1 MEEIFEEYVTFHV
14 TASDGSDVEMAVVDE
29 FDFEDKHYV
38 VGAVVTDD
46 TIDDEGRYIYES
58 IMDGD
63 DFTVKK
69 IAKDFGIEES
79 KGEIDYTK
87 KRPLGY
93 EPDANEMEYVTND
106 VLIVCKA
113 LRQQFEQDLT
123 KMTISSDGLN
133 FAKGQIGKK
142 RWQALFPGAGCID
155 R

>member
-1 MEEIFEEYVTFHV
+1 MPAAHRREFRHDVLRVVAARDPGVTIK
-14 TASDGSDVEMAVVDE
+14 M
-29 FDFEDKHYV
+29 
-38 VGAVVTDD
+38 
-46 TIDDEGRYIYES
+46 
-58 IMDGD
+58 
-63 DFTVKK
+63 